1 MNAKLQIATGRRNDL
16 DGLDLDGFAY
26 FHISE

>member
-1 MNAKLQIATGRRNDL
+1 MNPNLQIATGGRNDL
-16 DGLDLDGFAY
+16 DERDLDGFAY

>member
-1 MNAKLQIATGRRNDL
+1 MNPNLQIATAGRNDL
-16 DGLDLDGFAY
+16 DGWDLDGFAY